1 MTLFLLSLACSTVHG
16 VRPLGAGTVAVEG
29 SLGGPITE
37 LFGAPVPIPLT
48 TIGVGYGVTDRL
60 DVHGALH
67 PSALALFGIGMA
79 DAGAS
84 YALVE
89 HDGAR
94 PRISG
99 DLTLVTGF
107 GDVAPEVGQPGGFRL
122 FAQPTVI
129 AAWDWGTDERHT
141 VYVAP
146 TAFVQPFP
154 GVAAQG
160 ALAAGGRFGLGP
172 VGLTTELKWISPWED
187 TAVLAPNYYVDVGAL
202 SFQLGLD
209 VRLGGAQ

>member
-1 MTLFLLSLACSTVHG
+1 MLALLLACSTVHG

-29 SLGGPITE
+29 SLGGPVTE
-37 LFGAPVPIPLT
+37 LFGAPVPLPLT
-48 TIGVGYGVTDRL
+48 TVGVAYGLTDRV

-67 PSALALFGIGMA
+67 PSALGLFGIGMF
-79 DAGAS
+79 DVGAS
-84 YALVE
+84 AVILPQ
-89 HDGAR
+89 DGAR

-107 GDVAPEVGQPGGFRL
+107 GDVAPDIGQDGGLRL

-129 AAWDWGTDERHT
+129 AAWDWGKDAEHT

-154 GVAAQG
+154 GVSAHG
-160 ALAAGGRFGLGP
+160 ALAAGGRFGLGN
-172 VGLTTELKWISPWED
+172 VGLTTELKWIDPWAD
-187 TAVLAPNYYVDVGAL
+187 TEILAPNYYVNVGAV

-209 VRLGGAQ
+209 ARFGGSP